1 MRVVMGTERVVA
13 PVALAARTATPERAG
28 ETTGVD
34 MEGTTEVETGVGGRA
49 VMILARETAGGAAT
63 AIVAGTV
70 ATIGSDRAGVA
81 GTEAITGVAQL
92 VAISGVAGTGETT
105 GVGTCTAGAAG
116 TEVGETMGI
125 AAEGGAVAKTGADG
139 RDSGMADRLSLS
151 FFSAAKM
158 QKGWSLSE
166 SEPLMWADGA

>member
-34 MEGTTEVETGVGGRA
+34 AEGTTEAETGVGGRV
-49 VMILARETAGGAAT
+49 VMISARETAGGAAT

-70 ATIGSDRAGVA
+70 ATIGSDRAG
-81 GTEAITGVAQL
+81 
-92 VAISGVAGTGETT
+92 
-105 GVGTCTAGAAG
+105 AAG
-116 TEVGETMGI
+116 MEVGETMGT
-125 AAEGGAVAKTGADG
+125 AAEGGAVAKTRADG
-139 RDSGMADRLSLS
+139 RDSGMADHLSLS
-151 FFSAAKM
+151 FFLAAKM